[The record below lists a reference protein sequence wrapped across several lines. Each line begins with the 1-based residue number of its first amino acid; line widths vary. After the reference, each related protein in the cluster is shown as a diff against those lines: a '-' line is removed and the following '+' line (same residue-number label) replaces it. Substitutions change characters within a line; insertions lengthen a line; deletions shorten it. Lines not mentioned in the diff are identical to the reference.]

1 MSNINQDI
9 QASHK
14 ILAMQEEANEHSDR
28 IVDMLPGIFIV
39 LNERYE
45 ILRSNIE
52 FAKTFNIKPEN
63 VLRMQF
69 SSIFKRESW
78 EVFARNLKSLEN
90 DPTKENIKFELSLD
104 DSGIIPTQHPFYW
117 QLSRM
122 NRGNGAEGNLY
133 TIVGEDITQLR
144 ESEKKL
150 LNVFASIPLGILT
163 VNEDGM
169 IEDTY
174 SNYLGYLLNS
184 DDFKEKKFRE
194 VLFDPIYE
202 DLSAEEKKGVE
213 NLAACLNG
221 SEALFQSQMDTFPK
235 VIYFGNSTKDKK
247 GKFLQISY
255 KPVCYEGVVKRLL
268 VIIEDRTD
276 IIKAEED
283 QKNANLL
290 EKQSRAV
297 YESAIRDPLTGLYT
311 RLYMQNEVNG
321 LLEAHDN
328 NKFKDA
334 SLIMF
339 DVDHFK
345 KFNDTYGHDVGDQV
359 LAAIGSVVLKQSRDG
374 DIPVRFGGEELM
386 VFLKSNCHSARLLA
400 ERVRSEVEK
409 LEIKVGDKIV
419 RVTISGGIASHSSGE
434 DIAQLIKRA
443 DLKLYQAKD
452 EGRNRIISES

>member
-14 ILAMQEEANEHSDR
+14 ILAMQEEASEHSDR
-28 IVDMLPGIFIV
+28 IVDMLPGFFIV
-39 LNERYE
+39 LNDQYE

-52 FAKTFNIKPEN
+52 FAKSYNLNHES
-63 VLRMQF
+63 VLRMKF
-69 SSIFKRESW
+69 SSIFKQEEW
-78 EVFARNLKSLEN
+78 AIFEKNLSKLNKDPSLES
-90 DPTKENIKFELSLD
+90 IKFELSMED
-104 DSGIIPTQHPFYW
+104 IKSPPTEHPFYW

-122 NRGNGAEGNLY
+122 GHGNGAEGNLY

-150 LNVFASIPLGILT
+150 LSVFASIPLGILT
-163 VNEDGM
+163 VNENGL

-184 DDFKEKKFRE
+184 DDFKDKKFRE
-194 VLFDPIYE
+194 VLFDPVFA
-202 DLSAEEKKGVE
+202 DLSDTEKKGVE
-213 NLAACLNG
+213 NLVACLNG
-221 SEALFQSQMDTFPK
+221 SESIFHAQLETFPK
-235 VIYFGNSTKDKK
+235 VVYFADKSEEKK

-268 VIIEDRTD
+268 VIIEDRTN

-283 QKNANLL
+283 KKKANLL
-290 EKQSRAV
+290 EIQSRAV

-311 RLYMQNEVNG
+311 RLYMQSEVKD
-321 LLEAHDN
+321 LLIAHDN
-328 NKFKDA
+328 NMFKDA

-359 LAAIGSVVLKQSRDG
+359 LAAIGGVVLKQSHDG

-386 VFLKSNCHSARLLA
+386 VFLKSDSQSALLLA

-419 RVTISGGIASHSSGE
+419 KVTISGGIASHSAGE

-452 EGRNRIISES
+452 AGRNRIVAES